1 MSTSMRTPTALAA
14 AWAVLSSIAFAQV
27 PAAAPAT
34 GAAAALSAQEPQGY
48 AYDAAGRRDPFVSL
62 VGRGHG
68 EPTVVAARTKPP
80 GLAGLTTSEVS
91 LRGTLQ
97 SRGGYVG
104 IVQGADTKTYIVRPG
119 GKLMDGTIRAITA
132 DAMVILQAVE
142 DPLSLEKER
151 EVRKALRQQMEEAK

>member
-1 MSTSMRTPTALAA
+1 MTTRMRIPALLIAACTAFPGAAVAQSASTAA
-14 AWAVLSSIAFAQV
+14 V
-27 PAAAPAT
+27 PAAAV
-34 GAAAALSAQEPQGY
+34 SAQEPQGY
-48 AYDAAGRRDPFVSL
+48 DYDPAGRRDPFVSL
-62 VGRGHG
+62 MGRGRD
-68 EPTVVAARTKPP
+68 EPVVTPSRVRPA
-80 GLAGLTTSEVS
+80 GLAGLTTNEVS

-151 EVRKALRQQMEEAK
+151 EVRKALRQQLEEAK